1 MFSKYFDH
9 TLLKAE
15 ATKDAVKALCRE
27 ALAYNFAS
35 VCVHPFYVAECAK
48 MLRASSVAVCTVAGF
63 PFGANLTRIKT
74 LEAQQAIKDGATEVD
89 MVINIG
95 ALKSGDSDIV
105 LQDIKALAQ
114 VCHAGGASLKSILE
128 TGLLEKDE
136 KILAAH
142 LAMEA
147 GADYVKT
154 STGVLSGGATTED
167 VALLREVVGNKLGVK
182 ASGGIR
188 DLETAKAMIAHGA
201 NRIGAS
207 ASVKIIE
214 QSLKENQP

>member
-1 MFSKYFDH
+1 
-9 TLLKAE
+9 
-15 ATKDAVKALCRE
+15 
-27 ALAYNFAS
+27 
-35 VCVHPFYVAECAK
+35 
-48 MLRASSVAVCTVAGF
+48 
-63 PFGANLTRIKT
+63 
-74 LEAQQAIKDGATEVD
+74 
-89 MVINIG
+89 
-95 ALKSGDSDIV
+95 LKSGDTEVV
-105 LQDIKALAQ
+105 LNDIKALVE
-114 VCHAGGASLKSILE
+114 VCHAGGISLKCILE
-128 TGLLEKDE
+128 TGLLDWDE
-136 KILAAH
+136 KVLASNLSA
-142 LAMEA
+142 EA
-147 GADYVKT
+147 CADYVKT